1 MDQFYGESTKA
12 RRNKFVDRYFYG
24 QLPFGSEDKA
34 AAEVED
40 ETEVEPDEEVDNI
53 VEALFST
60 PSAETEHADDS
71 ENQNEDAPP
80 EEDKGPKGFLGW
92 LNVSVEANADRSPE
106 QRQALWQQAVSD
118 YEAVKAEERK
128 ACNDASRIRELIL
141 AILKIRK
148 TIAEDSEKLRAFEQS
163 LIEVANK
170 LSRLDNEEGGPAN
183 MALKKC
189 IDALEKLPKKP
200 GFWSNLFSLGNA
212 RRDWRTARKLLESQ
226 HDIAKAEFARI
237 TRLTQQLDSDKAQVE
252 GKIAEARRVL
262 QGSQQQDKTLTSDAL
277 ELATTHQADHL
288 LAWLKDN
295 AIGRGDVI
303 ELAEPWRIEGWRKAR
318 ARVFIQALK
327 LHRTFFE
334 LEASRLRSNLF
345 MINGMLGGSRFQGM
359 SRAAIRSAWAS
370 LFMVVPVL
378 SSTFASFA
386 RSFGSLGASEI
397 GWLLVDEAGQAAP
410 QAAVGALWRSRRAL
424 LVGDPLQLKPIVT
437 VSDAVLEHMRTRYG
451 VDAHWIPNQKSA
463 QVLADEAT
471 PWGRMAGPAGGK
483 SWVGLPLV
491 VHRRCDR
498 PMYALANRIAYDGA
512 MVYGTI
518 APRAD
523 KETRASLLTGW
534 IHISGTSE
542 GNWVPAEGQVL
553 RDLLKR
559 LHGDGVEA
567 KDISVITPFKAVQQ
581 NLKRMLPGKMVS
593 GTIHTM
599 QGKEASVVIV
609 ILGGNTAGSGARNW
623 AVSEPN
629 LLNVAATRA
638 KRRLYVIGDRNDWK
652 HRPLF
657 CDVMDLLPIQD
668 IRPHE

>member
-1 MDQFYGESTKA
+1 KA